1 MRRVVLAFAVVAA
14 LGVAL
19 LGSARAD
26 EPVFEITIKD
36 HRFEPEETVVPA
48 GEKVKLVIK
57 NLDATP
63 EEFESYDL
71 NREKVVNGN
80 SEITVFIGPLDPGT
94 YGYFGEFNPDTAQGR
109 IIAR

>member
-1 MRRVVLAFAVVAA
+1 MSRFWVRP
-14 LGVAL
+14 L
-19 LGSARAD
+19 LGAVFVAGLAGAAVAQDKS
-26 EPVFEITIKD
+26 FEIAIEN
-36 HRFEPEETVVPA
+36 HRFAPEEIVVPA

-80 SEITVFIGPLDPGT
+80 GEISVFVGPLDPGT
-94 YGYFGEFNPDTAQGR
+94 YGFFGEFHQETAQGR
-109 IIAR
+109 IVAK